1 MQNLKKFHLL
11 DEKIEQTVKKIH
23 DLKSKYE
30 TLQNEHNDL
39 HEQLKALSKENRT
52 LSKQIEE
59 ERAAVHD
66 IDGIDK
72 EEIRKR
78 IDRVLEKFGELQL

>member
-1 MQNLKKFHLL
+1 MKKFHLL
-11 DEKIEQTVKKIH
+11 DEKIEQTIKKIS
-23 DLKSKYE
+23 DLKIKYE
-30 TLQNEHNDL
+30 KLQNEHNDL
-39 HEQLKALSKENRT
+39 HEKLKALSQENRT
-52 LSKQIEE
+52 LTKQIEE
-59 ERAAVHD
+59 ERAAVND